1 MMKINS
7 TPTTTFK
14 TLKIMK
20 FNHFYLTKIPS
31 NYEQHLLLNYE
42 QHFHKSK
49 KDDFGIHFHIN
60 SGICYEKRLSLLNSK
75 LLKCASIKL
84 IY

>member
-31 NYEQHLLLNYE
+31 NYE